1 MSVGDQAAF
10 CSHVLY
16 QQAHAL
22 SSWRGDIRRAR
33 RSVSATNLLLV
44 NEDLNAVVKRFRVEA
59 QLLPFKPS
67 TSSLQAAAA
76 NQSADR

>member
-10 CSHVLY
+10 RSHVLY

-22 SSWRGDIRRAR
+22 SSWRGDIGRAR

-44 NEDLNAVVKRFRVEA
+44 NEDLNAVVKRF
-59 QLLPFKPS
+59 
-67 TSSLQAAAA
+67 
-76 NQSADR
+76 